1 MKKLTDA
8 CAARED
14 INYSFQNGEII
25 YFQGNFN
32 YLGNVPF
39 TIYFDFE
46 KTTGD
51 AVIFDPKMFVISY
64 CQINT
69 FHPSLNLDKIVFFSS
84 FQQKAEENM
93 TSAILIANMFSILI
107 E

>member
-1 MKKLTDA
+1 MKKLTDV

-93 TSAILIANMFSILI
+93 TSAILIAKMFSILI